1 MRRPIRNRAVGAILV
16 ALALIASACGDDG
29 SGDGTKEGPTITVG
43 SFNFGESVILG
54 EIYAQVLEA
63 EGYPVSRTFN
73 LGNRELVYPALADG
87 TIDLIAEYT
96 GSLLNHMHGTPT
108 PDSQAT
114 YDAMV
119 AAIADD
125 GLVALAYAPG
135 EDKNGF
141 VVTAATAAALN
152 LTTVSDLAAHNGT
165 LTLGGP
171 AECPIRPLCLLGLQ
185 QTYGVEFESF
195 RPLDSA
201 GPITVAALEGG
212 EIDVAVLYTS
222 DGVIAAKGFVLLED
236 DRNLQPAEN
245 IVPVTTD
252 EIIAAYGDDLVAL
265 LDAVTAAI
273 TTAELSEL
281 NKSYGID
288 ATDADTLAHD
298 WLVANGFLSD

>member
-29 SGDGTKEGPTITVG
+29 SGDGTKAGPTITVG

-152 LTTVSDLAAHNGT
+152 LTKVSDLAAHNGT

-185 QTYGVEFESF
+185 QTYGVEFEAF

>member
-1 MRRPIRNRAVGAILV
+1 MRRPIRSRAVGAV
-16 ALALIASACGDDG
+16 VVVLALVLSACGDDG
-29 SGDGTKEGPTITVG
+29 SGDGTREGPTITVG
-43 SFNFGESVILG
+43 STNFGEQLIVA

-63 EGYPVSRTFN
+63 EGYPVSRAFN
-73 LGNRELVYPALADG
+73 LGPREVVNPALKSGD
-87 TIDLIAEYT
+87 IDLMVEYT
-96 GSLLNHMHGTPT
+96 GSLLSFEGGSPT
-108 PDSQAT
+108 PDHDAT

-125 GLVALAYAPG
+125 GLVALAYAPA

-141 VVTAATAAALN
+141 VVTAETAATLG
-152 LTTVSDLAAHNGT
+152 LTKVSDLAAHNGT
-165 LTLGGP
+165 LVLGGP
-171 AECPIRPLCLLGLQ
+171 PECPERPLCLLGLQ
-185 QTYGVEFESF
+185 ETYGIEVEAF
-195 RPLDSA
+195 RPLDSG

-222 DGVIAAKGFVLLED
+222 DGAIAAKGFVLLED

-265 LDAVTAAI
+265 LDAVTAVI

-288 ATDADTLAHD
+288 ATDADTLARQ
-298 WLVANGFLSD
+298 WLEDHGFI

>member
-1 MRRPIRNRAVGAILV
+1 V
-16 ALALIASACGDDG
+16 A
-29 SGDGTKEGPTITVG
+29 
-43 SFNFGESVILG
+43 

-63 EGYPVSRTFN
+63 EGYPVSRSFN
-73 LGNRELVYPALADG
+73 LGPREVVNPALKDG
-87 TIDLIAEYT
+87 EIDLLVEYT
-96 GSLLNHMHGTPT
+96 GSLLTFEGGSPT
-108 PDSQAT
+108 PDHDAT

-125 GLVALAYAPG
+125 GLVALAYAPA

-141 VVTAATAAALN
+141 VVTAETAATLG
-152 LTTVSDLAAHNGT
+152 LTKVSDLAASNGT
-165 LTLGGP
+165 LVLGGP
-171 AECPIRPLCLLGLQ
+171 PECPERPLCLLGLQ
-185 QTYGVEFESF
+185 ETYGIEFEAF
-195 RPLDSA
+195 RPLDSG
-201 GPITVAALEGG
+201 GPITIAALEGG